1 MPALGRWKMIDNL
14 RRTLSAPFVMLALV
28 AGWTL
33 PLEAAAIWTVFI
45 VATVATAP
53 MLPFVT
59 GIIPRR
65 RDISKRSHILAVG
78 KDFVSGVSQ
87 LAMML
92 TLLAHQAWLMGDAIS
107 RTLYRLYVSH
117 RLLLEW
123 TTAAQAKRTR
133 RLDVHGFYATMVG
146 AIVLAAAT
154 ATFLLFEDR
163 GGAMVAAP
171 FLIWWMLSP
180 AVARWA
186 SMPPPIAGAMPLSL
200 ADTTALRLTARRTWR
215 FFEKFVTA
223 EDNMI
228 PPDNFQEDPK
238 PVLAHRTSPTNLGLY
253 LLSVIAAHDFGWIGT
268 HETVDRRGATL
279 DTMKRMEQF
288 RGHFYNW
295 YGTRDLRPLDPKY
308 VSTVD
313 SGNLAGHLIALG
325 NALREMIAQPVVGR
339 NWLKGIEDSI
349 ALVRESLGALGAD
362 RRSHTVTPKQLE
374 QVLDTMARL
383 TQSEPRT
390 VLEMTVRLAELAAQ
404 SDLVTDI
411 AHALTLERTDSSAA
425 DVLVWSEA
433 LRACIGSHQRDLE
446 LLKPWTAGARVKT
459 GTPDGATQLESIPKL
474 GDLPDLF
481 DDATVQ
487 RSTLD
492 QAAAAHASE
501 EARALERRITELAAT
516 AGKMFDAMKF
526 DFLLDPARQLLSI
539 GYRVTDGSLDPNCY
553 DLLASEARLAS
564 FVAIAKGEIPA
575 RHWFRLGRSMTP
587 VDRGSALISWSG
599 SMFEYLMPSL
609 VMRAPMGSLL
619 EQTNR
624 LVVRRQMKYGAELGV
639 PWGVSESAYNA
650 RDLELTYQY
659 SNFGV
664 PGLGLK
670 RGLSENAV
678 IAPYATALAAMVDPE
693 AAAQNF
699 SQLLAAGGLG
709 NFGWYEALDYTPS
722 RVPEGENVAIVRAY
736 MAHHQGMTL
745 VALADALNR
754 GAMRARFHA
763 EPIIQATE
771 LLLQERT
778 PRDVAVARPR
788 AEEVKAEANV
798 RESPPPTIRRFHSPH
813 DLIPRTHL
821 LSNGRYT
828 VMITAAGSGFSR
840 WRDLAVTRWHEDV
853 TCDSWGTYIF
863 IRDVNSGKVWSAG
876 FQPAGVEAD
885 SYEVEFSEDRAEIV
899 RRDGTMTTT
908 LEIAVSPEDDAEVR
922 RVSISNLG
930 NRVREVELTSYAEIV
945 LATDAS
951 DTAHPAFSKMFVQT
965 EFDAEVGA
973 ILATRRL
980 RSPSEVPV
988 WAAHLAVV
996 QGESVGEIQFETDR
1010 ARFLGRGRDVSDAVS
1025 VIDGRPLS
1033 DTVGT
1038 VLDPIFSVRRRLRI
1052 PAGATARVAFWTII
1066 APTRAEAL
1074 DLVDKHRDSNAFE
1087 RAVTLAWTQAQVQ
1100 LHHLRVDADEAHL
1113 FQRIANRVLYS
1124 DPTLRP
1130 SSDLLRRGEGG
1141 QSKLWPAGISG
1152 DLPIVL
1158 VRIDEIEDV
1167 EIVRELVRAH
1177 EYWRMKRLAVDLVIL
1192 NERPPSY
1199 HQELQGALEGMVRTG
1214 PARSPEGEGTS
1225 GNVFVLRADLVS

>member
-1 MPALGRWKMIDNL
+1 
-14 RRTLSAPFVMLALV
+14 
-28 AGWTL
+28 
-33 PLEAAAIWTVFI
+33 
-45 VATVATAP
+45 
-53 MLPFVT
+53 
-59 GIIPRR
+59 
-65 RDISKRSHILAVG
+65 
-78 KDFVSGVSQ
+78 
-87 LAMML
+87 
-92 TLLAHQAWLMGDAIS
+92 
-107 RTLYRLYVSH
+107 
-117 RLLLEW
+117 
-123 TTAAQAKRTR
+123 
-133 RLDVHGFYATMVG
+133 
-146 AIVLAAAT
+146 
-154 ATFLLFEDR
+154 
-163 GGAMVAAP
+163 
-171 FLIWWMLSP
+171 
-180 AVARWA
+180 
-186 SMPPPIAGAMPLSL
+186 
-200 ADTTALRLTARRTWR
+200 
-215 FFEKFVTA
+215 
-223 EDNMI
+223 MI

-268 HETVDRRGATL
+268 HETVDRLGATL

-383 TQSEPRT
+383 TQSDPRT

-474 GDLPDLF
+474 GDLPDLYN
-481 DDATVQ
+481 DATVQ

-699 SQLLAAGGLG
+699 SRLLAAGGLG
-709 NFGWYEALDYTPS
+709 HFGWYEALDYTPS

-930 NRVREVELTSYAEIV
+930 SRMREVELTSYAEIV
-945 LATDAS
+945 LATEAS

-996 QGESVGEIQFETDR
+996 RGRIGRRDTVRDRPRAISRTRARCQRRRFGDRWTPALGHRWHRARSDFQRSPPAANPGGSDR
-1010 ARFLGRGRDVSDAVS
+1010 AGRILDDHRADARRSARPGRQASRLERIRARGDA
-1025 VIDGRPLS
+1025 
-1033 DTVGT
+1033 
-1038 VLDPIFSVRRRLRI
+1038 
-1052 PAGATARVAFWTII
+1052 
-1066 APTRAEAL
+1066 
-1074 DLVDKHRDSNAFE
+1074 
-1087 RAVTLAWTQAQVQ
+1087 
-1100 LHHLRVDADEAHL
+1100 RVDAGASA
-1113 FQRIANRVLYS
+1113 IAS
-1124 DPTLRP
+1124 
-1130 SSDLLRRGEGG
+1130 
-1141 QSKLWPAGISG
+1141 PAG
-1152 DLPIVL
+1152 
-1158 VRIDEIEDV
+1158 
-1167 EIVRELVRAH
+1167 
-1177 EYWRMKRLAVDLVIL
+1177 
-1192 NERPPSY
+1192 
-1199 HQELQGALEGMVRTG
+1199 
-1214 PARSPEGEGTS
+1214 
-1225 GNVFVLRADLVS
+1225 